1 MIAVGGLI
9 RLVGPPLRGAGSFE
23 IKFDV
28 GFDPATGK
36 RKTRYVSFKGNKR
49 DAELELA
56 RLVSE
61 HKAGLS
67 IDPSKVTV
75 AEFLERW
82 DRDHAA
88 LNCTPKTLERY
99 RQIIKNQIK
108 PNLGAVVIQKLR
120 PAQLAELYSKLQTG
134 GLAPC
139 TVGHC
144 HRLLHRALGHAATWG
159 IIQANV
165 AASVKPPRVDQAE
178 EIPILEEDQIERVLR
193 HLEGRTMRP
202 IVAVALASGARR
214 GELLALRLKDFKADA
229 GTLRIERSLEQ
240 TKGRLRFKSPKT
252 KHGRRTITLP
262 PAIVAELRAHLLRQQ
277 ERRLAL
283 GLGRARPED
292 LLFARWD
299 GGARSPHWLTQKFGQ
314 AMQALKIEKVTR
326 AFAAAYACLAID
338 RRRHGRIDD
347 FAPAGTWI
355 PDHYALTYGHLF
367 RNTDGRAAEILEAT
381 FATSM
386 RPN

>member
-314 AMQALKIEKVTR
+314 AMQALKIEKVTVHSLR
-326 AFAAAYACLAID
+326 HTHASQLIAAGMDVLTIS
-338 RRRHGRIDD
+338 RRLGHGSPTI
-347 FAPAGTWI
+347 TL
-355 PDHYALTYGHLF
+355 YYGHLF

>member
-314 AMQALKIEKVTR
+314 AMQALKIEKVTVHSLR
-326 AFAAAYACLAID
+326 HTHASQLIAAGMD
-338 RRRHGRIDD
+338 V
-347 FAPAGTWI
+347 
-355 PDHYALTYGHLF
+355 LT
-367 RNTDGRAAEILEAT
+367 
-381 FATSM
+381 
-386 RPN
+386 